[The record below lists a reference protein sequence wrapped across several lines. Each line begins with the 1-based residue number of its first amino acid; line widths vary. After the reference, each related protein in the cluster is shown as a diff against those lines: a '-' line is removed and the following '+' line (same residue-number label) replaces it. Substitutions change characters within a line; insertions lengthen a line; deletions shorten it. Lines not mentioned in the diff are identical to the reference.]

1 MKRISCSLFVFAG
14 IVFQLLQRRPLFGVP
29 FSCKDSL
36 EVKGQVV
43 TSGSYYRRNNICENT
58 AVAVQRVQ
66 DAGGILLAIT
76 NVPELC
82 SWVETT
88 NCVYGRSNNPY
99 DLRRIV
105 GGSSGGEGALLSAA
119 GTPIGVGSDVGGSI
133 RIPSFV
139 NGIFGLMPTPGV
151 VPLDGHVPAPLGY
164 KRQMLRIGPMCRYA
178 EDLPLLL
185 KVMAADELFNLQL
198 DDTVDFRQCRVFF
211 MLGIRHPL
219 IEPLSDTMR
228 ETLQKVGLS
237 GSGERVAEKIS
248 FQAVSHF
255 EKTFNLE
262 GVGLDLPLT
271 LHHHEFYSA
280 SLDGNVPLSKKVL
293 SLEGDAG
300 QLNLRRELARLLSF
314 KSHHTLAT
322 LMVIALETLSH
333 STEES
338 RAESIRIRDRLK
350 RQIVETLGN
359 NGFLFLPSWPKPAP
373 YHHEPLFA
381 VLNTA
386 YTALFNVLALPVV
399 QCPMGLDANGIPLGI
414 QVVAAPG
421 CERLL
426 VAVAKEIS
434 VTFGGWKPVWEK

>member
-1 MKRISCSLFVFAG
+1 
-14 IVFQLLQRRPLFGVP
+14 
-29 FSCKDSL
+29 
-36 EVKGQVV
+36 
-43 TSGSYYRRNNICENT
+43 
-58 AVAVQRVQ
+58 
-66 DAGGILLAIT
+66 
-76 NVPELC
+76 
-82 SWVETT
+82 
-88 NCVYGRSNNPY
+88 
-99 DLRRIV
+99 
-105 GGSSGGEGALLSAA
+105 
-119 GTPIGVGSDVGGSI
+119 
-133 RIPSFV
+133 
-139 NGIFGLMPTPGV
+139 
-151 VPLDGHVPAPLGY
+151 
-164 KRQMLRIGPMCRYA
+164 
-178 EDLPLLL
+178 
-185 KVMAADELFNLQL
+185 MAADELFNLQL

-293 SLEGDAG
+293 SLEVRLFSSSTIMWHQSPFIFPSVQGDAG

-338 RAESIRIRDRLK
+338 RAEVLIPFTLK
-350 RQIVETLGN
+350 LSRCFSKSL
-359 NGFLFLPSWPKPAP
+359 
-373 YHHEPLFA
+373 
-381 VLNTA
+381 LNQFTFRA
-386 YTALFNVLALPVV
+386 SEF
-399 QCPMGLDANGIPLGI
+399 
-414 QVVAAPG
+414 
-421 CERLL
+421 
-426 VAVAKEIS
+426 
-434 VTFGGWKPVWEK
+434 VTD